1 MEDKVRLTNAT
12 YEQIDAIV
20 AHIAKDSPTAAT
32 RWRVNLFREIESLTL
47 HPLKHGLAPE
57 AERAGTDLRQT
68 FFGAYRV
75 LYRVRGEVITVHGI
89 RHGRRRLL
97 RRDVLRDLG

>member
-1 MEDKVRLTNAT
+1 MEGKVRLTDAT

-20 AHIAKDSPTAAT
+20 THIAKDSPTAAT
-32 RWRVNLFREIESLTL
+32 HWRVSLFREIESLTL
-47 HPLKHGLAPE
+47 YPLKHGLAPE

-68 FFGAYRV
+68 FFGVYRI

-89 RHGRRRLL
+89 RHRRRRSL
-97 RRDVLRDLG
+97 RRDELIDLG

>member
-1 MEDKVRLTNAT
+1 MADKVRLTNAT

-47 HPLKHGLAPE
+47 FPLKHGLAPE

-68 FFGAYRV
+68 SSAYIAFSIEFEAKSLRSTEFATGGADHFA
-75 LYRVRGEVITVHGI
+75 ETS
-89 RHGRRRLL
+89 
-97 RRDVLRDLG
+97 